1 MNNKQ
6 TYLISK
12 RVMDVLLSSTG
23 LAIFFPLLLIIAV
36 VIRFRLGPPI
46 LFRQVRPGLN
56 CQPFI
61 LYKFRTMTDQY
72 DENGILF
79 ADSRRLTKLGNF
91 LRRTSLDELPEL
103 FNVVKGDMSLVGPRP
118 LLMRYVPYYTEKE
131 NIRHS
136 VRPGITG
143 LAQISGRNHLCWDE
157 RLEMDIKYVE
167 QKSVLID
174 LKILFKTI
182 ISVIKREGVVD
193 APDTMML
200 NLDQERSFKRVDRF

>member
-79 ADSRRLTKLGNF
+79 ADSKRLTKLGNF

-143 LAQISGRNHLCWDE
+143 LAQISGRNRLCWDE

-167 QKSVLID
+167 QKSALID

-193 APDTMML
+193 APDTIML
-200 NLDQERSFKRVDRF
+200 NLDQERSFKRG